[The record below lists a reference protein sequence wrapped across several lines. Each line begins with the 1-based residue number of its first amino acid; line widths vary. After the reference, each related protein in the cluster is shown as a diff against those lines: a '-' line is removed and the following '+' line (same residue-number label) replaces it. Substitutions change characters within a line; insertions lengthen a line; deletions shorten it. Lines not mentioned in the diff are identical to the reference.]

1 MSVDRPDVERIEWLA
16 RLRFDDREL
25 DRLTAELN
33 QILDHFQVLRSLADL
48 GPGNTAMPGTGPAS
62 SRPSTA
68 PEPDALEVEIQ
79 AIAPRWSDGF
89 FVVPPPPGVHDD
101 GGP

>member
-1 MSVDRPDVERIEWLA
+1 MSVDRTDVERIATLA

-33 QILDHFQVLRSLADL
+33 QILDHFEVLRSLADI
-48 GPGNTAMPGTGPAS
+48 GSENAAVPGAGPAS
-62 SRPSTA
+62 SGSSA
-68 PEPDALEVEIQ
+68 AGEPDALEVELQ

>member
-1 MSVDRPDVERIEWLA
+1 MSVDRRDVERIATLA
-16 RLRFDDREL
+16 RLRFDDPEL

-33 QILDHFQVLRSLADL
+33 QILDHFKVLRSLADI
-48 GPGNTAMPGTGPAS
+48 GSENAAMPGAGPSS
-62 SRPSTA
+62 SRPSE
-68 PEPDALEVEIQ
+68 PGEPDALEVELP

-101 GGP
+101 GEP